1 MTALAALW
9 LPILVSAVIVFI
21 ASSIIHMAPLW
32 HRGDYPK
39 LPNEEAA
46 RNAIRPLAIPPG
58 EYLMPRASGGA
69 EFKTPEFQEKV
80 KQGPLMMLTVMNGPV
95 SMGRNLI
102 LWFLYCIAVSG
113 CAGYITSK
121 GVAIGA
127 PYPVVFKWIAA
138 SAFLGYV
145 AALWQG
151 WIWYWRSFSLTIKG
165 TIDGLIYAL
174 LTAGTFGW
182 LWPR

>member
-32 HRGDYPK
+32 HKNDYPK
-39 LPNEEAA
+39 LPNEEATMTA
-46 RNAIRPLAIPPG
+46 LRPLAIPPG
-58 EYLMPRASGGA
+58 EYLMPRASSGAEYKTA
-69 EFKTPEFQEKV
+69 EFKEKLE
-80 KQGPLMMLTVMNGPV
+80 KGPVMMLTVMTGKF

-102 LWFLYCIAVSG
+102 LWFLYCIAVSA

-121 GVAIGA
+121 GVPAHT
-127 PYPVVFKWIAA
+127 PYPTVFKWIA
-138 SAFLGYV
+138 SISFLAYV
-145 AALWQG
+145 AAMWQA
-151 WIWYWRSFSLTIKG
+151 WIWYWRSLSLTIKG